1 MTPDLY
7 REIEALRREKTKA
20 LKVRY
25 RELFGES
32 SPSSNHA
39 HLFRRI
45 AWRLQ
50 ALAEGELSER
60 ARERAAELA
69 SDVDVRLRPPRQF
82 WREIGEKRATH
93 PGRDPR
99 LPGPG
104 TVLERRYQ
112 ARIICVKVLPDGFEY
127 DGKQYASLSA
137 IASVVTGMRWNGFS
151 FFGLNKGGRP

>member
-7 REIEALRREKTKA
+7 KEIETLRGQKTKA

-25 RELFGES
+25 CELFGES

-50 ALAEGELSER
+50 ALAEGDLSQR

-69 SDVDVRLRPPRQF
+69 SDVDIRLRAPRKF
-82 WREIGEKRATH
+82 WRALAAEFPA
-93 PGRDPR
+93 PLRDPR
-99 LPGPG
+99 LPAIG
-104 TVLERRYQ
+104 TTLERRYQ
-112 ARIICVKVLPDGFEY
+112 
-127 DGKQYASLSA
+127 
-137 IASVVTGMRWNGFS
+137 
-151 FFGLNKGGRP
+151 GRTI